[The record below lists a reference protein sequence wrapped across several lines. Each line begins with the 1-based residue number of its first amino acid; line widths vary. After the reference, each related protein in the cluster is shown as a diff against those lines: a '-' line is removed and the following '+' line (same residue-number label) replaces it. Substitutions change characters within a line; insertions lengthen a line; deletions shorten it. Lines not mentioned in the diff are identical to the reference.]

1 MVEQCIVILF
11 PHKIG
16 ATAYYSTYFD
26 SGSKPYHLDNMSC
39 SGNESSMLSCNRG
52 YRAVGVHDCRP
63 GFEAGVKCSKFML
76 CTCIE
81 NATWSSSLV
90 PRLPTYLPSVCAD
103 SSM

>member
-26 SGSKPYHLDNMSC
+26 SGSKPYHLDYVSC
-39 SGNESSMLSCNRG
+39 SGNESSLLSRNRG
-52 YRAVGVHDCRP
+52 YRAVGAHNCRP

-76 CTCIE
+76 CTWIE
-81 NATWSSSLV
+81 NATWSSLV
-90 PRLPTYLPSVCAD
+90 SRLPTYLPSVCAD
-103 SSM
+103 SST